1 MCSSQDAPFGEVSS
15 LLRLR
20 VVADADPG
28 AIARVLERFQNLN
41 VIPRRVVA
49 EFGIGD
55 VVHIEVDVFGIPA
68 LQMELVTTKVR
79 ESVSVTHA
87 HWHPV

>member
-1 MCSSQDAPFGEVSS
+1 MCSSQDVSS
-15 LLRLR
+15 LLRLK

-41 VIPRRVVA
+41 VVPRRVLA

-55 VVHIEVDVFGIPA
+55 VVHIEVDVFGLPKA
-68 LQMELVTTKVR
+68 QMELVAAKVR
-79 ESVSVTHA
+79 EAVSVTRA
-87 HWHPV
+87 YWHPL

>member
-1 MCSSQDAPFGEVSS
+1 MCSSQDVSS

-28 AIARVLERFQNLN
+28 AIVRVLERFQALN
-41 VIPRRVVA
+41 VVPRRVVA

-55 VVHIEVDVFGIPA
+55 IIHIEVDVFGLPKT
-68 LQMELVTTKVR
+68 QMDLVAAKLR
-79 ESVSVTHA
+79 ESVSVTRA
-87 HWHPV
+87 YWHPL